1 MPISVSDD
9 FADPRSRRA
18 RLALCKRQLEE
29 RAALEAAQQRAEI
42 DARAV
47 EEVKTG
53 VRKRGHKPQE
63 PNPAPVTVP
72 SI

>member
-1 MPISVSDD
+1 MY
-9 FADPRSRRA
+9 AMKRS
-18 RLALCKRQLEE
+18 CHYV
-29 RAALEAAQQRAEI
+29 AALEAAQQRVEI

-47 EEVKTG
+47 EEVETG